1 MLAHVQWFNL
11 NCVNLRNY
19 SSFIPDPTAGNTEEV
34 SEVNEED
41 SILFDQEAIGEEELQ
56 KENLALKVKE
66 DDEVVLFMYL
76 F

>member
-1 MLAHVQWFNL
+1 M
-11 NCVNLRNY
+11 NLRIY
-19 SSFIPDPTAGNTEEV
+19 SSFIPDPTTGNTEEV

-41 SILFDQEAIGEEELQ
+41 NILFDQEAVGGEELQ

-66 DDEVVLFMYL
+66 DDEVVLFMCL